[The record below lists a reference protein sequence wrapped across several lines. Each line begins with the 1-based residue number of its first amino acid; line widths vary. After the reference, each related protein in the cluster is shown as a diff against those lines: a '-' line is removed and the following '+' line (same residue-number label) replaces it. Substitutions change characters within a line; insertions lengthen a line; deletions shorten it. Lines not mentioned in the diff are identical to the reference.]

1 MAIEIKAPAL
11 PESVPDG
18 TISTWYK
25 NVGDMVK
32 MDELL
37 VDIETDKVVI
47 EVASPINGTLREIL
61 KVSGEVIVSNEII
74 GHVEQSS
81 LSKNNNTGVT
91 DSDLGS
97 ETTIEKMQEFK
108 TKQVTST
115 AAKKLIEE
123 GVITS
128 EELNKMKAKFKNLLE
143 EQFKTAKEYKHK
155 LEWYE
160 GV

>member
-81 LSKNNNTGVT
+81 LSKNNNTEVT
-91 DSDLGS
+91 DSDLAT
-97 ETTIEKMQEFK
+97 ETTIEKLGGFRIGQ
-108 TKQVTST
+108 
-115 AAKKLIEE
+115 
-123 GVITS
+123 
-128 EELNKMKAKFKNLLE
+128 LL
-143 EQFKTAKEYKHK
+143 T
-155 LEWYE
+155 
-160 GV
+160 